1 MLLQAYK
8 MEFYIVYM
16 LQSILKQKVALAVYS
31 AEHNIPQLTPIQ
43 WDLFEKIFAAL
54 NPVEEIT
61 QSISTEIASV
71 SLIIPFVRTFP
82 KTLENHDNDH
92 GIRTMKKND
101 MLISL
106 NTRYG
111 DVEIESNEPL
121 VLATLLDPRFKDK
134 FFSATLEKNKA
145 K

>member
-16 LQSILKQKVALAVYS
+16 LQSILKQKVALAAYS
-31 AEHNIPQLTPIQ
+31 AEHDIPQLTPIQ

-71 SLIIPFVRTFP
+71 SLIMPFVRAFR

-92 GIRTMKKND
+92 EIRRMKKND

-106 NTRYG
+106 NMRYG
-111 DVEIESNEPL
+111 DVESNEPL

-134 FFSATLEKNKA
+134 FFSGTLEKNKA